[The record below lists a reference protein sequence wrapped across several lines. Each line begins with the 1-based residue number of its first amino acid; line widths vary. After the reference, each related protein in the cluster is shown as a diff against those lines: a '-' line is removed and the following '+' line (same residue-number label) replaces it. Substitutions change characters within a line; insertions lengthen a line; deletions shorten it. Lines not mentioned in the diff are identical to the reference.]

1 MRPNLEPAP
10 IRHPAAPGAAA
21 PPPHDAPALH
31 TLANGV
37 RVVALP
43 TAHLQTAGVS
53 VFVRVGSAHESR
65 ALNGIGHVLEHMAF
79 KGTLERD
86 AHRVNLD
93 AEMLGAEV
101 NAHTDKDHTAY
112 HMRGLGE
119 HAPRFVAMLAD
130 IVRHATFPQ
139 EELTR
144 EREVL
149 LQEVAEVEDDPITV
163 AYQLFDHVC
172 WATHPAAQPVIGQR
186 RVIERCTREQ
196 LTEHVRQHY
205 TGSNIVV
212 AAAGAIDPSAVLRAA
227 EATFG
232 DMPRGQPNQL
242 PAAGYAGGIRVKRM
256 DAGRQMHL
264 VMGYPIAGRA
274 EPDAAIE
281 IAAAVLGDGMSSPLL
296 AELREKR
303 GLVYHAAC
311 NADRFEF
318 GGQLA
323 IEASFAPEH
332 LDTVLAQ
339 VTLLMRG
346 QCRAR
351 RCGRPGARTQ
361 PGDRALAAPGRA
373 PDATPG
379 RCRARPVR
387 AATSAQRGRA
397 AGARAR
403 GVGIAG
409 AHGFSAHARRRRIGG
424 HHRQCGSRRL
434 AACRAGS
441 CAQPAAPAQ
450 SPQGAAMSRLI
461 VSERAQRCP
470 ARGQLNRCA
479 RPC

>member
-10 IRHPAAPGAAA
+10 IRHASAPAAVPPA
-21 PPPHDAPALH
+21 PHNAPALH

-43 TAHLQTAGVS
+43 TPHLQTAGVS

-205 TGSNIVV
+205 TGCNIVV

-227 EATFG
+227 EVTFG

-256 DAGRQMHL
+256 DVGRQMHL

-274 EPDAAIE
+274 ESDVAVE

-339 VTLLMRG
+339 VALLVRG
-346 QCRAR
+346 QGERVAAVDLERAR
-351 RCGRPGARTQ
+351 NQVIVRLLRHDERLTQRLEDAALDLFALQRVRGVAERLAR
-361 PGDRALAAPGRA
+361 
-373 PDATPG
+373 
-379 RCRARPVR
+379 VR
-387 AATSAQRGRA
+387 EVTGSQVRMAFQRMLD
-397 AGARAR
+397 AGASVAITGSVGR
-403 GVGIAG
+403 GA
-409 AHGFSAHARRRRIGG
+409 SRRIEQALEHGPP
-424 HHRQCGSRRL
+424 HR
-434 AACRAGS
+434 RA
-441 CAQPAAPAQ
+441 
-450 SPQGAAMSRLI
+450 
-461 VSERAQRCP
+461 
-470 ARGQLNRCA
+470 
-479 RPC
+479 